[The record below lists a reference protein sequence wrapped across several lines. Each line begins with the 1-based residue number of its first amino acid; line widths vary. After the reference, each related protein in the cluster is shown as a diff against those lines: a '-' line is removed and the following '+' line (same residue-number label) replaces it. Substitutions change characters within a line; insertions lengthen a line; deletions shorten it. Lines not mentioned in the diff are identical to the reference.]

1 MVSDKRREIL
11 GVTRNPWVAAPR
23 HIRIN
28 VDTGEVKLPD
38 IAANRGPTGLPAN
51 WTVHIKIGKS
61 HRHVEV
67 RAFTEQE
74 VVASVLADF
83 KRIDEER
90 VERGQ
95 EALGWK
101 DYNP

>member
-1 MVSDKRREIL
+1 MSDKRREIL
-11 GVTRNPWVAAPR
+11 EVTRNPWVTVPR

-28 VDTGEVKLPD
+28 VDTGEVKIPD
-38 IAANRGPTGLPAN
+38 ITSNRGPTGLPAE
-51 WTVHIKIGKS
+51 WTVRTKAGKS
-61 HRHVEV
+61 HRHVWI

-74 VVASVLADF
+74 AVASVLADF